1 MPVSDK
7 AEAIYKSVSPLYE
20 SSTLQLIFG
29 WEIMSMHYLPKDDPE
44 VARIIRQEEAR
55 IENTLDLIAAENHAP
70 RSIFEAQGS
79 IFGTKA
85 AEGYPGHR
93 FHAGCI
99 FADELE
105 SLATERARDLFGA
118 DHANLQPHSGVS
130 ANLAAYFSVLD
141 AGDKILS
148 MKLSHGG
155 HLSHGDP
162 ASVTSRCFKFR
173 HYGLDV
179 QTERIDYD
187 GVRKAAEVFR
197 PRMIIAG
204 ASSYPRLIDYKTMS
218 DISKSVSAYL
228 LVDMAHIA
236 GLVAAGVI
244 PSPVP
249 HADFVTFT
257 TYKTL
262 RGGRGGVILCK
273 KEHAGKISK
282 TIFPGAQGTPSLNLL
297 AAKAVCFKLAMEP
310 GFKKEQIKTLENAA
324 VFAAGFEEKGYRIV
338 SGGTDNHLVLVDL
351 RSKGLTGDV
360 AEKTLESVGI
370 VVNRNVIPGDP
381 EKPDVTSGIRIG
393 SPGVTARGMGGIEVD
408 QIVELMDIAMVNGD
422 NPQLLENVAEGVA
435 GLCKQFPVYTD

>member
-1 MPVSDK
+1 M
-7 AEAIYKSVSPLYE
+7 
-20 SSTLQLIFG
+20 Q
-29 WEIMSMHYLPKDDPE
+29 YLAQDDPE
-44 VARIIRQEEAR
+44 VAQIIEQEEAR
-55 IENTLDLIAAENHAP
+55 VENTLDLIAAENHAP
-70 RSIFEAQGS
+70 RSILEAQGS
-79 IFGTKA
+79 IFSTKA
-85 AEGYPGHR
+85 AEGYPGRR
-93 FHAGCI
+93 FHAGCVY
-99 FADELE
+99 ADELE
-105 SLATERARDLFGA
+105 SLAIKRAKRLFGA

-130 ANLAAYFSVLD
+130 ANLAVYFSVLD
-141 AGDKILS
+141 VEDRILS

-162 ASVTSRCFKFR
+162 SSVTSSCFHFQ
-173 HYGLDV
+173 HYGLDA

-187 GVRKAAEVFR
+187 EVREVANAFR

-204 ASSYPRLIDYKTMS
+204 ASSYPRLIDYKLMS
-218 DISKSVSAYL
+218 DIARSVEAFL

-249 HADFVTFT
+249 YADFVTFT

-262 RGGRGGVILCK
+262 KGGRGGVILCQ
-273 KEHAGKISK
+273 KEHAKKISK

-310 GFKKEQIKTLENAA
+310 GFKEEQIKTLKNAA
-324 VFAAGFEEKGYRIV
+324 AFAEGFEKKGYRIV

-351 RSKGLTGDV
+351 RSKGLTGDI

-393 SPGVTARGMGGIEVD
+393 SPGVTTRGMGEVEVA
-408 QIVELMDIAMVNGD
+408 QIVELMDTAMVNRD
-422 NPQLLENVAEGVA
+422 RPQLLKQVAEGVA
-435 GLCKQFPVYTD
+435 GLCRQLPVYKD

>member
-1 MPVSDK
+1 
-7 AEAIYKSVSPLYE
+7 
-20 SSTLQLIFG
+20 
-29 WEIMSMHYLPKDDPE
+29 MHYLPNDDPE
-44 VARIIRQEEAR
+44 VDQLIRREESR

-70 RSIFEAQGS
+70 RSILEAQGS
-79 IFGTKA
+79 IFSTKA
-85 AEGYPGHR
+85 AEGYPGRR
-93 FHAGCI
+93 FHAGCVHV
-99 FADELE
+99 DELE
-105 SLATERARDLFGA
+105 SLAISRAERLFDA

-130 ANLAAYFSVLD
+130 ANLAIYFSVLD
-141 AGDKILS
+141 VGDRILS

-162 ASVTSRCFKFR
+162 SSITSKCFHFR
-173 HYGLDV
+173 HYGLDAR
-179 QTERIDYD
+179 TERIDYD
-187 GVRKAAEVFR
+187 EVREAAETFR

-204 ASSYPRLIDYKTMS
+204 ASSYPRLIDYKKMS

-262 RGGRGGVILCK
+262 KGGRGGVILCK
-273 KEHAGKISK
+273 KEYERKISK

-310 GFKKEQIKTLENAA
+310 GFKEEQIKTLENAA
-324 VFAAGFEEKGYRIV
+324 AFAAGFERKGYRIV

-360 AEKTLESVGI
+360 AEKALESVGI

-393 SPGVTARGMGGIEVD
+393 SPGVTTRGMGEVEVA
-408 QIVELMDIAMVNGD
+408 QIVELMDTAMAD
-422 NPQLLENVAEGVA
+422 RKDSHILEQVSQGVA
-435 GLCKQFPVYTD
+435 DLCRKFPVYKKT